1 MPKYSKIIW
10 QRTYYFYS
18 ISKMIQYFED
28 LETFSFRLSPLSV
41 LHYVSTVYQYTK
53 LGEGRV
59 RGSRYNART
68 GNNVSI
74 CQWGAKRPNSHKKKK
89 KNQGTLQTSSFECS
103 TVQCTGIYS
112 YTCRPPCCEYSIYSV
127 PVASEPL
134 SSLSPCRPPAVNVL
148 YIYIYLLQVSIYP
161 CCPHVDLQL

>member
-89 KNQGTLQTSSFECS
+89 KIRG
-103 TVQCTGIYS
+103 
-112 YTCRPPCCEYSIYSV
+112 R
-127 PVASEPL
+127 
-134 SSLSPCRPPAVNVL
+134 CRPPALSVLPYSVRVYTRTHVDLHAVSIL
-148 YIYIYLLQVSIYP
+148 YILYLQQVSLYP
-161 CCPHVDLQL
+161 RCPPVDLQL